1 MIKFHDKL
9 PKEKKTKKS
18 VSAVQ
23 ATASV
28 PLLSDA
34 GYNHYNLVAARG
46 DLGTR
51 IVLRTTRVDLYGH

>member
-1 MIKFHDKL
+1 MINFRR
-9 PKEKKTKKS
+9 KKTKKS

-34 GYNHYNLVAARG
+34 CYNLVAGRG

-51 IVLRTTRVDLYGH
+51 MVLRTTRLDLHGH

>member
-1 MIKFHDKL
+1 MINFQR
-9 PKEKKTKKS
+9 KKNKKS

-34 GYNHYNLVAARG
+34 CYNHYNLVAARG
-46 DLGTR
+46 DLGSR
-51 IVLRTTRVDLYGH
+51 IVLRTTRVDLHGH

>member
-1 MIKFHDKL
+1 MINFQR
-9 PKEKKTKKS
+9 KKNKKS

-34 GYNHYNLVAARG
+34 YYNHYNLVAARG

-51 IVLRTTRVDLYGH
+51 ILLRTTRVDLYGH

>member
-1 MIKFHDKL
+1 MINFQR
-9 PKEKKTKKS
+9 KKNKKS

-23 ATASV
+23 ASV

-34 GYNHYNLVAARG
+34 CYNHYNLVAARG